1 MEDIKMS
8 LHPSFGKNSNI
19 QKKRNVLKRHQRI
32 DILKEKG
39 TWSED
44 KDSIYRLP
52 KTKNEA

>member
-1 MEDIKMS
+1 MS

-44 KDSIYRLP
+44 KNSIYRLP